1 MTFAVEE
8 FHDLIRLLEQA
19 PEWRADLRRVLLTEE
34 LLSLPEITRE
44 LVEAQR
50 RTEERLEQLAEA
62 QRRTEERLEALTA
75 RVEQLAEAQR
85 RTEARVEQ
93 LAEAQRRT
101 EARVEQLAEAQ
112 RRTEEVVQMLVRRTD
127 RLIDDVG
134 HLKGSDIERRYRE
147 RAPSYFARI
156 LQRIHA
162 LSVEEVAA
170 LIEIADTRGG
180 LDEAGRE
187 AILETDLIVQGLRR
201 TDGEDIY
208 LAVEISAGIG
218 VHDVDRAADRAYLL
232 AELTGKPVI
241 PVVAGQSITRE
252 AAERAAERHA
262 WRVLDGRAV
271 APAVA
276 GGREHPSD
284 R

>member
-101 EARVEQLAEAQ
+101 E
-112 RRTEEVVQMLVRRTD
+112 EVVQKLVRRTD

-134 HLKGSDIERRYRE
+134 HLKGADLERRYRE

-156 LQRIHA
+156 LRRIHA
-162 LSVEEVAA
+162 LSAEEVAG
-170 LIEIADTRGG
+170 LIETADARGG
-180 LDEAGRE
+180 LDEARRD
-187 AILETDLIVQGLRR
+187 ALLQADLIVRGVGG
-201 TDGEDIY
+201 TDGEEKY
-208 LAVEISAGIG
+208 LAVEISVGIG
-218 VHDVDRAADRAYLL
+218 VHDVDRAVERARLL
-232 AELTGKPVI
+232 AEVTGKPAI
-241 PVVAGQSITRE
+241 PVVAGQRITGK
-252 AAERAAERHA
+252 ADQRAAELHA
-262 WRVLDGRAV
+262 WRVLNGRAV
-271 APAVA
+271 EA
-276 GGREHPSD
+276 
-284 R
+284 